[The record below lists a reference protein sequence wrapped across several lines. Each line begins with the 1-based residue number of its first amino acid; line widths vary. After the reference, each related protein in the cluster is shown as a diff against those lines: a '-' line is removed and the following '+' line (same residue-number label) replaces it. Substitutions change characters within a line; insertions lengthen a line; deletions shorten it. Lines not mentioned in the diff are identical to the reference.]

1 MERGYTMALEEERN
15 TRDYLYGRLLAVA
28 DQIESKAL
36 QLAKENR
43 GTTAS
48 RLMQRFSDRPFSTW
62 KNIEE
67 ALKPYK
73 DRIRAKYHGLLDGY
87 EELLNVIHSRI
98 LTANYITD
106 TRLTGEYL
114 LGYHCQRQWFREHK
128 RENGHWVLKSAKDTD
143 NQETGSEE

>member
-1 MERGYTMALEEERN
+1 MALEKER
-15 TRDYLYGRLLAVA
+15 TSRDYLYGRLLAVA
-28 DQIESKAL
+28 DQVEAKAL

-67 ALKPYK
+67 VLKPYK
-73 DRIRAKYHGLLDGY
+73 DRIRSKYPGLLDGY
-87 EELLNVIHSRI
+87 EELLDEIHCQI
-98 LTANYITD
+98 LTANYIKD
-106 TRLTGEYL
+106 AKLTGEYL

-128 RENGHWVLKSAKDTD
+128 REKGQWVLKSITD
-143 NQETGSEE
+143 AEDQEADLEE

>member
-1 MERGYTMALEEERN
+1 MALEEERD

-28 DQIESKAL
+28 DHIESKAL

-67 ALKPYK
+67 VLKPYK
-73 DRIRAKYHGLLDGY
+73 DRIRAKYPPLLKGY
-87 EELLNVIHSRI
+87 EELLDVIHSRI
-98 LTANYITD
+98 LAANYITD

-114 LGYHCQRQWFREHK
+114 LGYHCQRQWFHEHK
-128 RENGHWVLKSAKDTD
+128 REKGQWVLKSSNGAED
-143 NQETGSEE
+143 QETDSEE

>member
-1 MERGYTMALEEERN
+1 MALEEERN
-15 TRDYLYGRLLAVA
+15 SRDYLYGRLLAVA
-28 DQIESKAL
+28 DQVEATAL
-36 QLAKENR
+36 RLAKEGR

-73 DRIRAKYHGLLDGY
+73 DRIRTNYPGLLSGY
-87 EELLNVIHSRI
+87 EELLDIIHDRM
-98 LTANYITD
+98 LTANYMTD

-128 RENGHWVLKSAKDTD
+128 REKGQWILKAGEDAE
-143 NQETGSEE
+143 NQETESEAMNKL

>member
-1 MERGYTMALEEERN
+1 MALEEERN
-15 TRDYLYGRLLAVA
+15 SRDYLYGRLLAVA
-28 DQIESKAL
+28 DQIELKAL

-48 RLMQRFSDRPFSTW
+48 RLTQRFSDRPFSTW

-67 ALKPYK
+67 ALRPYK
-73 DRIRAKYHGLLDGY
+73 ERIRAKFPGLLSGY
-87 EELLNVIHSRI
+87 EELLDTIQCKIRTVD
-98 LTANYITD
+98 YITD

-128 RENGHWVLKSAKDTD
+128 REKGQWVLKFADDNENDDTD
-143 NQETGSEE
+143 SEE

>member
-1 MERGYTMALEEERN
+1 MALEEERN

-28 DQIESKAL
+28 DQIELKAL

-73 DRIRAKYHGLLDGY
+73 DRIRAKYPPLLKGYDELLD
-87 EELLNVIHSRI
+87 VIHARI
-98 LTANYITD
+98 LAADYITD
-106 TRLTGEYL
+106 ARLTGEYL
-114 LGYHCQRQWFREHK
+114 LGYHCQRQWLHEHK
-128 RENGHWVLKSAKDTD
+128 REKGQWVLKSNNDADD
-143 NQETGSEE
+143 QETDTEE